1 MLVHICDN
9 KLVSVLQIIAN
20 FIEIGWIIYYFFPVY
35 YLFQRE
41 TRFISFIKKK
51 QYIIFHQLYTYYY
64 YIVTFYHLYIYQ
76 FTLKNMKKIPLLGLL
91 VVLNISCSTQKISK
105 ENSDPTK
112 YMKTITA
119 DELKTHL
126 YIVASDE
133 MEGRETGSAGQK
145 KAGVYLIDQYKK
157 NEVPFPTGASDYYQK
172 IPAAFLNAK
181 RNENLSNSENI
192 WAYIEGSEKPNEVLV
207 ISAHY
212 DHVGTKN
219 GEIYNGA
226 DDDGSGTVA
235 LLEIAQAFQIAKKE
249 GHGPKRSVLFL
260 HVTGEEHGL
269 HGSRYYSENP
279 LFPLANTITD
289 INIDMIG
296 RRDEAHIS
304 SNNYVYVIGANR
316 LSTDLDNIVTTA
328 NATYTK
334 LDLDYKYND
343 PKDPNHFYERS
354 DHYNFAKN
362 GVPSVFLFNGV
373 HADYH
378 KPTDSPDKIEY
389 DALTKRAQF
398 AFVTA
403 WELANRRERP
413 VVDKK

>member
-1 MLVHICDN
+1 
-9 KLVSVLQIIAN
+9 
-20 FIEIGWIIYYFFPVY
+20 
-35 YLFQRE
+35 
-41 TRFISFIKKK
+41 
-51 QYIIFHQLYTYYY
+51 
-64 YIVTFYHLYIYQ
+64 
-76 FTLKNMKKIPLLGLL
+76 MKKSILLLFAL
-91 VVLNISCSTQKISK
+91 FIVSCSGAQQSEKGQK
-105 ENSDPTK
+105 NSPEK
-112 YMKTITA
+112 YLKTITA
-119 DELKTHL
+119 ANLKTHL

-133 MEGRETGSAGQK
+133 MEGRETGSEGQK
-145 KAGVYLIDQYKK
+145 KAGIYLIDQYKK
-157 NEVPFPTGASDYYQK
+157 DGISFPAAATNFYQH

-181 RNENLSNSENI
+181 RNENLPDSENI

-212 DHVGTKN
+212 DHVGTKK
-219 GEIYNGA
+219 GKIYNGA

-235 LLEIAQAFQIAKKE
+235 LLEIAQAFQMAKKA
-249 GHGPKRSVLFL
+249 GHGPKRSILFL

-279 LFPLANTITD
+279 LFPLVNTIAN

-296 RRDEAHIS
+296 RRDDAHAE
-304 SNNYVYVIGANR
+304 SNNYVYIIGADR
-316 LSTDLDNIVTTA
+316 LSSDLDTICTEA
-328 NATYTK
+328 NAKYTK
-334 LDLDYKYND
+334 MNLDYKFND

-362 GVPSVFLFNGV
+362 GIPSVFFFNGV

-378 KPTDSPDKIEY
+378 KHTDTAEKIEY
-389 DALTKRAQF
+389 DALAKRTQF

-403 WELANRRERP
+403 WELANRENRP